1 MNQAEARA
9 VLMKGEISRLTE
21 DARVKQAA
29 CQDLRRHLASL
40 DLSLQ
45 EAKSEVLEAREMHQF
60 TEMELTQVLNCRLVI
75 QIGGSVVQVVW
86 AGVVQALR
94 IGVAVASPRTGGKFE
109 IDGNQFTATTEVV
122 EPKVL
127 VCCHAFVGDCRL
139 RNISMSIVTWRYEI
153 SCCDGA
159 CPHLQC

>member
-1 MNQAEARA
+1 
-9 VLMKGEISRLTE
+9 
-21 DARVKQAA
+21 
-29 CQDLRRHLASL
+29 
-40 DLSLQ
+40 
-45 EAKSEVLEAREMHQF
+45 MHQF

-109 IDGNQFTATTEVV
+109 IGANTTVPCADYVGASDGNQFTATTEVV

>member
-60 TEMELTQVLNCRLVI
+60 TEMELTQCKSSGLELCKRFASESQLRLHA
-75 QIGGSVVQVVW
+75 QEENLKLMETNSQLRQKLLSRKSLCAATRSSVTVV
-86 AGVVQALR
+86 
-94 IGVAVASPRTGGKFE
+94 
-109 IDGNQFTATTEVV
+109 
-122 EPKVL
+122 
-127 VCCHAFVGDCRL
+127 
-139 RNISMSIVTWRYEI
+139 
-153 SCCDGA
+153 
-159 CPHLQC
+159 